1 MKKRRVVITGLG
13 IVAPNGTGKDE
24 FWDATVQGK
33 SGVDLILNFDT
44 SDLDTKIAA
53 QILDFD
59 PLKYMNRQVVRR
71 TDRFVHFGL
80 ASAKMALEDSGLD
93 LGEIDKYRTGV
104 SIGSGLGGVLFHES
118 QMMAGYQKGINRLN
132 PLCVPRIT
140 PNAVS
145 SHVAIE
151 FNIKGPNMAIATAC
165 ASGTYAIGQAF
176 RLIQNNEADVIFAG
190 GVEAPLTFFTFGAYC
205 ALRVLSQK
213 NVSPHEASRP
223 FDRERDGF
231 VLGEGGAVLILEELT
246 HALKRNAYIYAE
258 IIGYNSNSGAYHIV
272 LPEPQGKDTVRVIK
286 AALKDADI
294 TPQDVDYINAHGI
307 STSVGDKAESFAI
320 KQVFGKH
327 AYNVPISS
335 IKSMIGH
342 TIGAAGAID
351 AVTSVLAI
359 KNGVVPPTINYK
371 YPDSDCDLDF
381 VPNKARKS
389 RINTILSNSFGFGNN
404 NASIIMRGV
413 ND

>member
-13 IVAPNGTGKDE
+13 VVAPNGIGKDE

-93 LGEIDKYRTGV
+93 LGKIDKYRTGI

-213 NVSPHEASRP
+213 NDSPHEASRP

-246 HALKRNAYIYAE
+246 HTLKRNAYIYAE

-404 NASIIMRGV
+404 NASIIMRKFL
-413 ND
+413 

>member
-1 MKKRRVVITGLG
+1 MKRKRIVITGLG
-13 IVAPNGTGKDE
+13 VVAPNGIGKRE
-24 FWDATVQGK
+24 FWQACIQGR
-33 SGVDLILNFDT
+33 SGVDLITTFDT
-44 SDLDTKIAA
+44 SALDSKIAA

-59 PLKYMNRQVVRR
+59 PLKYIAPQVVRR

-93 LGEIDKYRTGV
+93 LEKVDKNRTGV
-104 SIGSGLGGVLFHES
+104 SIGSGLGGILFHES
-118 QMMAGYQKGINRLN
+118 QMMAGYQKGVNRLN

-151 FNIKGPNMAIATAC
+151 FHITGPNMAIATAC

-176 RLIQNNEADVIFAG
+176 RTIQHNEADIIFAG

-205 ALRVLSQK
+205 AMRVLSQR
-213 NVSPHEASRP
+213 NNLPQEASRP

-231 VLGEGGAVLILEELT
+231 VLGEGGAVLVLEELS
-246 HALKRNAYIYAE
+246 HAIKRNAHIYAE
-258 IIGYNSNSGAYHIV
+258 IISYSSNSGAYHIV
-272 LPEPQGKDTVRVIK
+272 IPEPQGKDAVRVIES
-286 AALKDADI
+286 ALKDADI

-307 STSVGDKAESFAI
+307 STSVGDKAESLAI
-320 KQVFGKH
+320 KQVFKKH
-327 AYNVPISS
+327 AYNIPISS

-351 AVTSVLAI
+351 AVACVLAI
-359 KNGVVPPTINYK
+359 EHNIIPPTINYQ
-371 YPDSDCDLDF
+371 YCDPDCDLDF

-389 RINTILSNSFGFGNN
+389 RVNTVLSNSFGFGNN
-404 NASIIMRGV
+404 NASIIIRRFL
-413 ND
+413 